1 MMIEFEP
8 YQISLIASFIL
19 AIIELASFSFIFLS
33 MALGMLT
40 VAFCQYVTG
49 IDSINRDLMV
59 FTIASIGS
67 ALVINYFNQEKKLSR
82 YDEHEDVNRY

>member
-1 MMIEFEP
+1 MLDFEP

-33 MALGMLT
+33 MALGMLS
-40 VAFCQYVTG
+40 VAICQYVTG
-49 IDSINRDLMV
+49 INSVNRDLMV
-59 FTIASIGS
+59 FALASIGS
-67 ALVINYFNQEKKLSR
+67 ALVIYFFNRAKKLSR

>member
-1 MMIEFEP
+1 MLDFEP

-19 AIIELASFSFIFLS
+19 AIIELTSFSFIFLS

-40 VAFCQYVTG
+40 VALCQYVTG
-49 IDSINRDLMV
+49 MNSVNRDLMV
-59 FTIASIGS
+59 FALASIGS
-67 ALVINYFNQEKKLSR
+67 AFMINYFNRTKKLSR